1 MKEQSQEKVG
11 NVLLFRKK
19 DILLHHK
26 SKMKLYG
33 KGIKT
38 IVVAEPLRDV
48 WLGTAD
54 IV

>member
-1 MKEQSQEKVG
+1 
-11 NVLLFRKK
+11 
-19 DILLHHK
+19 LHHK

-38 IVVAEPLRDV
+38 MVVAESLRDV

>member
-26 SKMKLYG
+26 SKMKLYE
-33 KGIKT
+33 KCIKT
-38 IVVAEPLRDV
+38 MVVAESLRDV
-48 WLGTAD
+48 
-54 IV
+54 